1 MIEAEDIPLTLKA
14 FTKIHSYP
22 TMGALRKLVYHSD
35 SNGLKSAFLKVG
47 RRRLVLPKTLFKLL
61 KEMGSQW
68 SPKVRGSHEEEFYT
82 KDQSKTSH
90 RAKASRKI

>member
-35 SNGLKSAFLKVG
+35 SNGLKDAFLKIG
-47 RRRLVLPKTLFKLL
+47 RRRLVLPKTLFRLL

-68 SPKVRGSHEEEFYT
+68 NPKVRYPQDEEFYT
-82 KDQSKTSH
+82 KSQPKTSH
-90 RAKASRKI
+90 RNKPNRKI